1 MARDK
6 VTEALLDGLRRAL
19 ENPAEQRLYKS
30 GKLEGLFPGRT
41 GVNGEAAARAL
52 REGLLEV
59 VRTEL
64 RGKTTCEWVRPT
76 PRAVSFFHDHESPLR
91 ALQDLR
97 DALQSSRE
105 AVPAWLADMRQQL
118 RQTAEQLEHDAAA
131 WLARLDALGRRVEE
145 ALAGLVRPAL
155 PEDLAASVPWGPSAL
170 DYLDRRQAA
179 GASPCELPELFAA
192 LAETRPELSIVTFHD
207 GLRRLHDHRAL
218 RLLAAE
224 DDRALSRPEFALL
237 DGSRV
242 FYSVAI

>member
-64 RGKTTCEWVRPT
+64 RGKTSCEWVRST
-76 PRAVSFFHDHESPLR
+76 PRAVSFLHDHESPVR

-97 DALQSSRE
+97 DA
-105 AVPAWLADMRQQL
+105 
-118 RQTAEQLEHDAAA
+118 
-131 WLARLDALGRRVEE
+131 
-145 ALAGLVRPAL
+145 
-155 PEDLAASVPWGPSAL
+155 
-170 DYLDRRQAA
+170 
-179 GASPCELPELFAA
+179 
-192 LAETRPELSIVTFHD
+192 
-207 GLRRLHDHRAL
+207 
-218 RLLAAE
+218 
-224 DDRALSRPEFALL
+224 
-237 DGSRV
+237 
-242 FYSVAI
+242 